1 MSIAIVRYQI
11 EDVARWATLAG
22 AAPTRAGDS
31 VAIKATRERPAST
44 AEMLE
49 RVAAKA
55 AELFDEEVSTIQAR
69 HLLSPV
75 TSDARIICQGLNY
88 KDHAAEAGHQ
98 ERKQNLFFSKA
109 SSSLCGPFTDVV
121 RPANT
126 ELLDYEVEIGLILRA
141 AVETPLDVAEADVG
155 RYVAGFVLCD
165 DISARDV
172 MFGASFLQWFQG
184 KSYRTFCPTGPV
196 LWYLEPAEVM
206 GALEHLEIKLWCN
219 GELRQQAVSGDM
231 IYKPAETLSE
241 LSRIVDLAAGDLLLT
256 GTPGGVIA
264 KGNPQVIDILKTHL
278 LDDEAR
284 RTALRRELQKHGR
297 FLQDGDVVRSMLR
310 ETRFN
315 QCFGGQESTIK

>member
-1 MSIAIVRYQI
+1 MSISIVRYQS
-11 EDVARWATLAG
+11 ENSALWGTLAV

-31 VAIKATRERPAST
+31 VEIKTAHERPAST

-49 RVAAKA
+49 RVAAEGA
-55 AELFDEEVSTIQAR
+55 AIFDKQVSTIQAGR
-69 HLLSPV
+69 LLSPV

-98 ERKQNLFFSKA
+98 QRKQNLFFSKA
-109 SSSLCGPFTDVV
+109 SSSLCGAFADVV
-121 RPANT
+121 RPFDT
-126 ELLDYEVEIGLILRA
+126 QLLDYEVEIGLVLRTA
-141 AVETPLDVAEADVG
+141 IETPLDVAPADIG
-155 RYVAGFVLCD
+155 RYVAGIVLCD
-165 DISARDV
+165 DVSARDV

-184 KSYRTFCPTGPV
+184 KSYRTFCPAGPV

-206 GALEHLEIKLWCN
+206 SALEHLEIKLWCN
-219 GELRQQAVSGDM
+219 GELRQHAVSADM

-284 RTALRRELQKHGR
+284 RAALRTELQKHGT
-297 FLQDGDVVRSMLR
+297 FLRSGDVVRSMLR